1 MDKNFFGYAYR
12 LCFSVFF
19 GTCQRESPL
28 TQSSLHIFL
37 GLEYLQYDVTHHLFS
52 NGIISQELGWWFQ
65 TLHKAARVSPEHMAR
80 SRVGY
85 GENMLR
91 GCRKIMVYDVPII
104 LGHIYHQIHQS
115 NITFCVFAFLSMNL
129 TSTLGKVTSG
139 PPETLFG
146 GLVPTHWQSGVLAGL
161 PRAVWACSG
170 AENDRFRPCSTNKL
184 RLFLG
189 GVTGYQFRTQTLVD
203 VC

>member
-1 MDKNFFGYAYR
+1 LQFEVGALNIKSISGLLILGGQELFWICIPPMLF
-12 LCFSVFF
+12 CFF

-91 GCRKIMVYDVPII
+91 GCRKSWFMMFPSYLV
-104 LGHIYHQIHQS
+104 IYTIKS
-115 NITFCVFAFLSMNL
+115 IN
-129 TSTLGKVTSG
+129 
-139 PPETLFG
+139 
-146 GLVPTHWQSGVLAGL
+146 
-161 PRAVWACSG
+161 
-170 AENDRFRPCSTNKL
+170 
-184 RLFLG
+184 
-189 GVTGYQFRTQTLVD
+189 QTLHFVSLPF
-203 VC
+203 